1 MAIGAERGTVLRM
14 VVGQGLVLAGV
25 GTVIGLL
32 AAMALSKVLAKL
44 LFQVA
49 PVDPLSIAGVILV
62 LAMVAVVGTA
72 VPAVRAAAVSP
83 IETLRSE

>member
-1 MAIGAERGTVLRM
+1 
-14 VVGQGLVLAGV
+14 
-25 GTVIGLL
+25 
-32 AAMALSKVLAKL
+32 MALSKVIANL

-83 IETLRSE
+83 IDTLRSE